1 MFEDYLQD
9 SHEFLTI
16 GEEFSLQSRD
26 REARRYYRASVFCA
40 ASAIEAFVNY
50 IADSFAQ
57 AKNIHQSEIDFL
69 NDRIAVFSASKGPTI
84 RVEYHKLDDK
94 LRVLLQRLAPKF
106 DFKSLTWNKF
116 MEFKKF
122 RDTLVHPRQA
132 DDETTLP
139 EYHKA
144 VRSGLGAIIEIMNL
158 VSKGMFR
165 KPLRKRL
172 LDLIPE

>member
-9 SHEFLTI
+9 SYEFLTM
-16 GEEFSLQSRD
+16 GEGLSKEAKD
-26 REARRYYRASVFCA
+26 REARRYYRASVFYA

-57 AKNIHQSEIDFL
+57 ANKIPILEIDFL
-69 NDRIAVFSASKGPTI
+69 NDRVTIFSISKGKTI
-84 RVEYHKLDDK
+84 RVAYHKIDDK
-94 LRVLLQRLAPKF
+94 LRVLLARMCPTF
-106 DFKSLTWNKF
+106 DFKSLTWNRF

-122 RDTLVHPRQA
+122 RDSLVHPRQV
-132 DDETTLP
+132 DDEINLN
-139 EYHKA
+139 EYQAKIS
-144 VRSGLGAIIEIMNL
+144 SGLKSIIELMNL
-158 VSKGMFR
+158 ISKGMFR